1 MMLKRNP
8 LIVFKEEFDGTGIL
22 FDPEKGS
29 VLGLNTTGCFLW
41 KNVEEASDM
50 ADLVARLCDA
60 CTGVPADRV
69 TSDVEKVLLQL
80 QNNGFVSKE

>member
-8 LIVFKEEFDGTGIL
+8 LIVFKEEFDGTGVL

-50 ADLVARLCDA
+50 ADLVGRLCDA
-60 CTGVPADRV
+60 CTGVPEDRV
-69 TSDVEKVLLQL
+69 ASDVEIFIRKLQD
-80 QNNGFVSKE
+80 NGFVSEE

>member
-8 LIVFKEEFDGTGIL
+8 LIVFKEEFDGTGVL
-22 FDPEKGS
+22 FDPDKGS

-60 CTGVPADRV
+60 CTGVPEDHVA
-69 TSDVEKVLLQL
+69 SDVEIFIRKLQD
-80 QNNGFVSKE
+80 NGFVSEE